1 MKSSPPNGRRRLSAG
16 ERRERILS
24 GAMEVFARRGYDA
37 ASMGEIARAAEI
49 TPAVIYDHF
58 SSKAALQV
66 ELLERQTRELIAYV
80 AAALER
86 APESPEPRFRA
97 GCDAYFRFVEEH
109 PLAWRILFSDPP
121 SDPEVA
127 AAHQRINEQATAAIS
142 SFIKT
147 AAAKPLRGYAD
158 PDQTAEMLAE
168 MLKMSQYALAS
179 WWYEHQ
185 EVPREEILD
194 RLVEFCWIGLGTVAA
209 GGREAPGR

>member
-1 MKSSPPNGRRRLSAG
+1 
-16 ERRERILS
+16 
-24 GAMEVFARRGYDA
+24 MEVFARRGYDA

-86 APESPEPRFRA
+86 APEGPEPRFRA

-127 AAHQRINEQATAAIS
+127 AAQQRINEQATAAIS

-158 PDQTAEMLAE
+158 PDQAAEMLAE

-179 WWYEHQ
+179 WWYEHR
-185 EVPREEILD
+185 EVPRAEILES
-194 RLVEFCWIGLGTVAA
+194 LVEFCWIGLGPIAAA
-209 GGREAPGR
+209 GREESKR

>member
-1 MKSSPPNGRRRLSAG
+1 
-16 ERRERILS
+16 
-24 GAMEVFARRGYDA
+24 MEVFARRGYDA

-66 ELLERQTRELIAYV
+66 ELLERQTRELIACV

-109 PLAWRILFSDPP
+109 PLAWRILFGDPP
-121 SDPEVA
+121 SDPDVA

-158 PDQTAEMLAE
+158 PDQAAEMLAE
-168 MLKMSQYALAS
+168 MLKMSQYGLAS
-179 WWYEHQ
+179 WWYEHR
-185 EVPREEILD
+185 EVPRAEILE
-194 RLVEFCWIGLGTVAA
+194 RLVEFCWTGLGAIA
-209 GGREAPGR
+209 GGGRAETRR